1 MLTETRT
8 VCDCAGYHAR
18 LLALIDDAVILVDA
32 DGLITGWSHGA
43 EIMFGDTSTNTIGR
57 CSSDLYIESERKALR
72 AHFQTV
78 LVSNE
83 PLHFATTVAAKSGEL
98 LAVQVELLPMC
109 GADRVVNGLLC
120 HLRTTREQAERPD
133 LSRHQILE
141 LLKLIDS
148 APIAFSHLDAN
159 RRFRY
164 ANQASLDFMGCDSHE
179 IAGRHI
185 QDVIGEHAYN
195 AVLPEIDE
203 VLKGKASNTELAITG
218 EDGRKRHFYRTV
230 YPDFSDNGQVVGY
243 YAALL
248 DITEAKMEEEYQLR
262 REQVL
267 RATLVREINHR
278 VKNSLQGI
286 IGMMRLQAGENK
298 PAGDVIEQ
306 CISQLM
312 AVGVAFGLASRHG
325 EAQVLL
331 CDMVLEIAHN
341 VEQASRCSI
350 PVDLSPAAIRHP
362 VSLTERHSVNIS
374 LVINELLFNAVKHSS
389 VSALRAINV
398 RVDRDDESAIIAITN
413 ETGLLPEDFSLESGT
428 GLGTG
433 LSLVKALIPPESC
446 ELTISQGH
454 RGVTARLRLE
464 SPVLP
469 LQAAVDPR
477 A

>member
-1 MLTETRT
+1 MLSETGT
-8 VCDCAGYHAR
+8 VCDCAGYHSR
-18 LLALIDDAVILVDA
+18 LLALIEDAVILLDRS
-32 DGLITGWSHGA
+32 GLITGWSRGA
-43 EIMFGDTSTNTIGR
+43 ELLFGDTSANTIGR
-57 CSSDLYIESERKALR
+57 CSSDLYVEGERAALR
-72 AHFQTV
+72 SHLQTV
-78 LVSNE
+78 LQSNE
-83 PLHFATTVAAKSGEL
+83 PVRFTTTVAAKSGER
-98 LAVQVELLPMC
+98 LAVQVELLPIC
-109 GADRVVNGLLC
+109 GADCVASGVLC

-133 LSRHQILE
+133 LSRHHILE

-164 ANQASLDFMGCDSHE
+164 ANQACLDILHCDAGE
-179 IAGRHI
+179 IFGRHLR
-185 QDVIGEHAYN
+185 DVLGERAYN
-195 AVLPEIDE
+195 DALPEVDD
-203 VLKGKASNTELAITG
+203 VLRGKGSNSELAVTDP
-218 EDGRKRHFYRTV
+218 DGHKRHFYRTM
-230 YPDFSDNGQVVGY
+230 YPDFSDDGHVVGY
-243 YAALL
+243 YSAVL
-248 DITEAKMEEEYQLR
+248 DITGAKMAEEHQHR

-286 IGMMRLQAGENK
+286 IGMMRLQAGEDR
-298 PAGDVIEQ
+298 PAAYVIEQ

-341 VEQASRCSI
+341 VEQASHCSI
-350 PVDLSPAAIRHP
+350 PVDLSPTAIRQP
-362 VSLTERHSVNIS
+362 VSLSERHSANIS
-374 LVINELLFNAVKHSS
+374 LVINELIFNAVKHNSG
-389 VSALRAINV
+389 SALRAISV
-398 RVDRDDESAIIAITN
+398 AVDRDDDSAIIAITN
-413 ETGLLPEDFSLESGT
+413 ENGVLPQDFSLESGT

-433 LSLVKALIPPESC
+433 LSLVKALIPPGSC
-446 ELTISQGH
+446 ELTISQEA

-469 LQAAVDPR
+469 PRAPLDPR